1 MLVPAVLVEMAFV
14 RKIREVEVA
23 RESNRS
29 VVANLKAATAAV
41 CRGNGGEPL
50 ASCLARSNIAS
61 TDFSWEKQSQVWSNS
76 FLPSLPQFWVT
87 VSPSSCS
94 LFTKLTDPLWFLQ
107 SFNHSFETQMIWTT
121 FIYIAWVIGLHDWR
135 LTDRNIGARSAL
147 RKQVF
152 GDKLANISE
161 AEKSGDIL
169 ISGK

>member
-61 TDFSWEKQSQVWSNS
+61 TDFSWEKQSQV
-76 FLPSLPQFWVT
+76 
-87 VSPSSCS
+87 
-94 LFTKLTDPLWFLQ
+94 
-107 SFNHSFETQMIWTT
+107 
-121 FIYIAWVIGLHDWR
+121 
-135 LTDRNIGARSAL
+135 
-147 RKQVF
+147 
-152 GDKLANISE
+152 
-161 AEKSGDIL
+161 
-169 ISGK
+169 